1 MPKKYVNN
9 EAKEVTQV
17 KEFKLSGNRGDSI
30 RKRKVEE
37 MIRTEKEKEMAEC
50 RSKFKANPIPA
61 STNHEKY

>member
-1 MPKKYVNN
+1 M
-9 EAKEVTQV
+9 TQV